1 MVRRFSRLFL
11 CALLSLSSLNVPHVS
26 AASVAT
32 RPNIVFIITDDQRYD
47 ELGMTGHPII
57 KTPNIDKLAR
67 EGVLFRSFYA
77 TSAWCTPSRVNLMT
91 GQWERNHSVA
101 GGASG
106 RALSREQWAD
116 TLPMVLKR
124 AGYFTGLIGKVNVP
138 GVRQTDVD
146 YYCGSDDTALGF
158 YPREFKTGSALFKG
172 AKVDTQIEVLGEVA
186 EDFLGT
192 DDGFYQRSLP
202 AMQKY
207 LGRRPKDKPFLL
219 YLAVEVPHGT
229 GTRTMEQRPTD
240 DALYRTAYRDQ
251 IEQMPLVPGYVARK
265 DVKAPKLPKEIYS
278 GVQSESYNHRFT
290 PELLREQQ
298 VRNCQTITGVD
309 RLIGR
314 LRQKLSELGV
324 LDNTIFVFTS
334 DQGIMY
340 GEWGYGGK
348 CLLYEPAIH
357 SPLIIYDPRPGAP
370 RGRQIS
376 EQMAVMPDLA
386 PTILDLCGLTPPPR
400 MQGRSLVLL
409 MQGKKVSWRED
420 IFLECL
426 MLSQD
431 YPLVQ
436 GVRGKRWKYMRY
448 WPIRPVP
455 ADYREILNLG
465 LQGEKPDYEELY
477 DLQNDPTEQRN
488 LAADPQYRAR
498 MEQMRKR
505 VNELLRESLGRK
517 PEALLPSITRQAWQS
532 EMKDYYQ
539 ALEIKP

>member
-1 MVRRFSRLFL
+1 MIRQFTCFLL
-11 CALLSLSSLNVPHVS
+11 CAVQLFSALGILPLNAT
-26 AASVAT
+26 AAPR
-32 RPNIVFIITDDQRYD
+32 RPNIVFIVTDDQRYD
-47 ELGMTGHPII
+47 ELGVTGHPVI
-57 KTPNIDKLAR
+57 KTPNIDRMAR

-77 TSAWCTPSRVNLMT
+77 TSTWCTPSRVNLMT
-91 GQWERNHSVA
+91 GQWERNHAVA
-101 GGASG
+101 GGANN
-106 RALSREQWAD
+106 RALSREQWND
-116 TLPMVLKR
+116 TLPMVLKH

-138 GVRQTDVD
+138 GVRQSEVD

-158 YPREFKTGSALFKG
+158 YPKEFKTGAVLFKG
-172 AKVDTQIEVLGEVA
+172 AKVDTQIEVLGEAA

-192 DDGFYQRSLP
+192 DTGFYERSLP
-202 AMQKY
+202 AMQRY

-240 DALYRTAYRDQ
+240 DELYRTAYRDQ
-251 IEQMPLVPGYVARK
+251 LAQMPLVPGYVARK
-265 DVKAPKLPKEIYS
+265 EVKAPKLPKEIYS

-314 LRQKLSELGV
+314 LQQKLAALGQ

-357 SPLIIYDPRPGAP
+357 SPLIIYDPRPGAQ

-376 EQMAVMPDLA
+376 EQMAVMPDVA
-386 PTILDLCGLTPPPR
+386 PTLLEMCGLKPPAR
-400 MQGRSLVLL
+400 MQGRSLVPR
-409 MQGKKVSWRED
+409 MRGKKVAWRED

-455 ADYREILNLG
+455 ADYREVLNLG
-465 LQGEKPDYEELY
+465 LQGEPPAYEELY

-488 LAADPQYRAR
+488 LATDSQHRA
-498 MEQMRKR
+498 QMRRMQKR

-517 PEALLPSITRQAWQS
+517 PEAPLPSIPRTEWQS
-532 EMKDYYQ
+532 EMKDFYQ
-539 ALEIKP
+539 AIENKP